1 MDDTRLELENLENL
15 DEQDPE
21 SIIHAIK
28 SYGSDIDSM
37 IEFLIDYNILDGT
50 ENDTLIMC
58 LQEYPELQRVEL
70 LNAIEATT
78 PDNEEYTAILQRIL
92 EDVPIS
98 NQTFLLE
105 TISRLE
111 EVGGLSGVPEFE
123 NYKVSKLKKFNSIS
137 GSLK

>member
-21 SIIHAIK
+21 SIVHAIK

-58 LQEYPELQRVEL
+58 LQECPELQRVEL

>member
-58 LQEYPELQRVEL
+58 LQECPELQRVEL

-98 NQTFLLE
+98 NQAFLLE

-123 NYKVSKLKKFNSIS
+123 NYKVSKLKKFNSVS
-137 GSLK
+137 SSSK

>member
-21 SIIHAIK
+21 SILHAIK

-98 NQTFLLE
+98 NQAFLLE

-123 NYKVSKLKKFNSIS
+123 NYKVSKLKKFNSVS
-137 GSLK
+137 SSSK